1 MSTQTERIRF
11 GMATHEWTPSN
22 ARPIVAMG
30 AQVTLGIMLAMTY
43 LLAVG
48 GRQDQIA
55 LVAIAVS
62 AAIAVVSPV
71 AGLAMFAIIMPM
83 QETDILMPVR
93 VNAIIAGAITLGCLL
108 RLPLDRSPLKVHP
121 GIVLLLGYVVISGLS
136 VPPVLSGH
144 PPEWTGSAADEL
156 LRLSTGIAL
165 FLSATY
171 LFRLIPYQIVLGLAL
186 AGATLAA
193 LLAVGDFFGFLPF
206 EGQLRGLLSNFGPL
220 RAHGGFSDPNY
231 LGEYMALAVVFALGA
246 LAVARRPMKL
256 LLAPI
261 AILGFVCIVV
271 TFSRGAY
278 LAVLVGVVVL
288 ISTRNRAVALVV
300 AIVAGILALTLYP
313 AFLDARIGVALNP
326 HEALALLR
334 SESSRADLAAAAF
347 AIFASSPVFGIGF
360 GVFHFVSP
368 SFAGDSAALA
378 TYSHNQFLNILAEQ
392 GIVGVLLVT
401 GIAVLL
407 MVALAKSRSP
417 LRWAALAMG
426 ATYLVLSLFI
436 NSTTSFQGSSLLW
449 LVTAAA
455 LTPGPERPAQVME
468 A

>member
-1 MSTQTERIRF
+1 
-11 GMATHEWTPSN
+11 
-22 ARPIVAMG
+22 
-30 AQVTLGIMLAMTY
+30 
-43 LLAVG
+43 
-48 GRQDQIA
+48 
-55 LVAIAVS
+55 
-62 AAIAVVSPV
+62 
-71 AGLAMFAIIMPM
+71 
-83 QETDILMPVR
+83 
-93 VNAIIAGAITLGCLL
+93 
-108 RLPLDRSPLKVHP
+108 LKVHP

-144 PPEWTGSAADEL
+144 PPEWTGSAANEL

-206 EGQLRGLLSNFGPL
+206 EGQLRGLLSNFGRL
-220 RAHGGFSDPNY
+220 RASGGFSDPNF
-231 LGEYMALAVVFALGA
+231 LGEYMALAVVFGLGA
-246 LAVARRPMKL
+246 LALARRPMKL

-261 AILGFVCIVV
+261 AILGVVCVAV

-278 LAVLVGVVVL
+278 LAVLVGLVVL
-288 ISTRNRAVALVV
+288 IGTRNRAVALVV
-300 AIVAGILALTLYP
+300 VILAGIVALTLYP
-313 AFLDARIGVALNP
+313 AFLDARIGVALSP

-334 SESSRADLAAAAF
+334 SENSRTDLAAAAF

-368 SFAGDSAALA
+368 SFAGDSASIA

-407 MVALAKSRSP
+407 IVALAKSRSP

-436 NSTTSFQGSSLLW
+436 NSTTDFQGSSLLW
-449 LVTAAA
+449 LVMAAA
-455 LTPGPERPAQVME
+455 LTPGPERTVHVME